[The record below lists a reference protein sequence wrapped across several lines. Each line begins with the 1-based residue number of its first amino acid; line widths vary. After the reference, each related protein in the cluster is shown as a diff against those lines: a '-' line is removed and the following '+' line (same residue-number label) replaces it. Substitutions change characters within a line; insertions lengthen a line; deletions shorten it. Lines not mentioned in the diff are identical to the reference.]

1 MVKKSLRNLAVRLVL
16 FGALVAVAL
25 VAPSQESRALDPAD
39 KEAIEQIVRD
49 YLRAHP
55 EVIQEAMDE
64 LRRRQEEQRL
74 AELRKLIDAHSDAL
88 RNDPDSV
95 VGGNPDGDV
104 TVVEFFDYNCGY
116 CKRSYPIVRKML
128 QDDDNIRLVYKEFPI
143 LGPVSLTAS
152 RAAIASRAQ
161 GKYKIFHNALMELRA
176 SLTEERLMQ
185 IAAEVGLDLDQ
196 LKEDMKAPEVD
207 KIIRRNHQLAQ
218 TLQINGT
225 PTFIIGDNLA
235 PGYIEMG
242 QFQSM
247 VEEARTGCMTC

>member
-1 MVKKSLRNLAVRLVL
+1 MVKKTLRKWAVRVVL
-16 FGALVAVAL
+16 CGTLAMIAL
-25 VAPSQESRALDPAD
+25 VAPSPESRALDPAD
-39 KEAIEQIVRD
+39 KDAIEQIVRD

-55 EVIQEAMDE
+55 EVIQEAMTE
-64 LRRRQEEQRL
+64 LRRRQEEVRL
-74 AELRKLIDAHSDAL
+74 AELRKLIEAHNDSL
-88 RNDPDSV
+88 RNDSDSV
-95 VGGNPDGDV
+95 IAGNPDGDV

-116 CKRSYPIVRKML
+116 CKRSHPVVRKML
-128 QDDDNIRLVYKEFPI
+128 QNDDSIRLVYKEFPI

-161 GKYKIFHNALMELRA
+161 GKYLIFHNALMELRA

-196 LKEDMKAPEVD
+196 LKEDMQAPEVD

-225 PTFIIGDNLA
+225 PTFVIGDNMA
-235 PGYIEMG
+235 PGFLEMG
-242 QFQSM
+242 QFQSL
-247 VEEARTGCMTC
+247 VDEARTSCVTC